1 MGYKDKGS
9 KPFEFASKSAHTHI
23 INDLE
28 VTKFLKKCDL
38 PKSSDQV
45 NFNEKLVFELETI
58 KNNPIRNVI
67 AVDGGATNVPVK
79 RAFPSSTISFFQFGV
94 LSFKLE
100 DLENLEKSPFI
111 SPEDI
116 AKLKELERIK
126 LVLPTK
132 NLSISGL
139 TLSKSVRKTIYD
151 FFMKDRGDSGSYM
164 RSLYWFLFS
173 EYDNLKDSYQ
183 LASCPVCLAARIQL
197 KRIKIDKEYVTECPH
212 CSGKIFLTDVFRF
225 HEVVDDNFGASGI
238 IGYLTNLIEQIIIIH
253 TIRIILNLQPNL
265 FQSVLFIKDG
275 PLAFFGQTANMHE
288 PMRELCNFLFKKHN
302 LYLAGLEKSGAFV
315 EHADAIKNK
324 LRPGQ
329 YILLDNKHIY
339 KYIIPGD
346 PDNNDPYARTSY
358 YGAKLIYKSRNEE
371 MYVITLPTEKAE
383 IILYP
388 KKEDYKNIDIILNNI
403 DKLKCDMYENSL
415 LPVALA
421 NKLVSLSNHPSS
433 VLLEKF
439 AIKQILK
446 S

>member
-1 MGYKDKGS
+1 MGYVDKGS
-9 KPFEFASKSAHTHI
+9 KPFEFASKSAHTHL
-23 INDLE
+23 INDPE
-28 VTKFLKKCDL
+28 VNSFLRKCDL
-38 PKSSDQV
+38 PKSSDQIF
-45 NFNEKLVFELETI
+45 FNDKLLFNIEDI
-58 KNNPIRNVI
+58 DNNPIKNVI
-67 AVDGGATNVPVK
+67 AIDGGATDVPVK
-79 RAFPSSTISFFQFGV
+79 RAFPSSTISFFQFGA

-100 DLENLEKSPFI
+100 DLESLDKSPFI

-151 FFMKDRGDSGSYM
+151 FFVKDRGDCGSYM
-164 RSLYWFLFS
+164 NSLYWFLFS
-173 EYDNLKDSYQ
+173 EYDNVKDSYQ
-183 LASCPVCLAARIQL
+183 LASCPVCGESRIQL
-197 KRIKIDKEYVTECPH
+197 KRVKIDKEYVAECPH

-238 IGYLTNLIEQIIIIH
+238 IGYLTNLLEQMIIIH

-265 FQSVLFIKDG
+265 FNSVLFIKDG

-288 PMRELCNFLFKKHN
+288 PMRGLCNFLFKKHN

-315 EHADAIKNK
+315 EHADAMKTNLK
-324 LRPGQ
+324 PGQ

-346 PDNNDPYARTSY
+346 PDTTDPYARTSY
-358 YGAKLIYKSRNEE
+358 YGGKLIYKSRNEE
-371 MYVITLPTEKAE
+371 MYVISLPTENSE
-383 IILYP
+383 IILNP

-403 DKLKCDMYENSL
+403 DKLRCDMYENSL

-439 AIKQILK
+439 ARQSIQH
-446 S
+446 

>member
-1 MGYKDKGS
+1 
-9 KPFEFASKSAHTHI
+9 
-23 INDLE
+23 
-28 VTKFLKKCDL
+28 
-38 PKSSDQV
+38 
-45 NFNEKLVFELETI
+45 
-58 KNNPIRNVI
+58 
-67 AVDGGATNVPVK
+67 
-79 RAFPSSTISFFQFGV
+79 
-94 LSFKLE
+94 
-100 DLENLEKSPFI
+100 
-111 SPEDI
+111 
-116 AKLKELERIK
+116 
-126 LVLPTK
+126 
-132 NLSISGL
+132 
-139 TLSKSVRKTIYD
+139 
-151 FFMKDRGDSGSYM
+151 MKDRGDSGSYM

-288 PMRELCNFLFKKHN
+288 PMLELCNFLFKKHN

-358 YGAKLIYKSRNEE
+358 YGAQLIYKSRNEE

>member
-1 MGYKDKGS
+1 MGYTDKGS

-23 INDLE
+23 INDIE
-28 VTKFLKKCDL
+28 VGAFLKKCDL

-45 NFNEKLVFELETI
+45 SFNEKLVFEIEPI
-58 KNNPIRNVI
+58 KDNPIRNVI
-67 AVDGGATNVPVK
+67 AVDGGATDVPVK
-79 RAFPSSTISFFQFGV
+79 RAFPSSTISFFQFGA

-116 AKLKELERIK
+116 SKLKELERIK

-151 FFMKDRGDSGSYM
+151 FFIKDRGDSGSYM
-164 RSLYWFLFS
+164 KSLHWFLFS
-173 EYDNLKDSYQ
+173 EYDNAKDSYQ
-183 LASCPVCLAARIQL
+183 LASCPVCRESRIPL

-212 CSGKIFLTDVFRF
+212 CGGKIFLTDVFRF

-238 IGYLTNLIEQIIIIH
+238 IGYLTNLLEQMIIIH
-253 TIRIILNLQPNL
+253 TIRIILKVQPSL
-265 FQSVLFIKDG
+265 FNSVLFIKDG

-288 PMRELCNFLFKKHN
+288 PMRELCNYLFKKHN
-302 LYLAGLEKSGAFV
+302 LFLAGLEKSGAFV

-324 LRPGQ
+324 LQPGQ
-329 YILLDNKHIY
+329 YLLLDNKHIY

-346 PDNNDPYARTSY
+346 PDTTDPYARTSY
-358 YGAKLIYKSRNEE
+358 YGAKLIFKSRHGE
-371 MYVITLPTEKAE
+371 MYVITLPIEKAE
-383 IILYP
+383 IILNP

-433 VLLEKF
+433 ILLEKF
-439 AIKQILK
+439 ARQQIQ
-446 S
+446 

>member
-1 MGYKDKGS
+1 MGYTDKGS

-28 VTKFLKKCDL
+28 VGAFLEKCDL

-45 NFNEKLVFELETI
+45 IFNEKLVFNIESIKENPI
-58 KNNPIRNVI
+58 KNII
-67 AVDGGATNVPVK
+67 AIDGGATEVPVK
-79 RAFPSSTISFFQFGV
+79 RAFPSSTISFFQFGA
-94 LSFKLE
+94 LSFSLE

-116 AKLKELERIK
+116 VKLKELERIK

-132 NLSISGL
+132 NLSIYGL

-151 FFMKDRGDSGSYM
+151 FFMKERGDCGSYM
-164 RSLYWFLFS
+164 KSLYWFLFS
-173 EYDNLKDSYQ
+173 EYHTVKDFYQ
-183 LASCPVCLAARIQL
+183 LASCPVCHESRIQL
-197 KRIKIDKEYVTECPH
+197 KRIKIDKDYIFECPH
-212 CSGKIFLTDVFRF
+212 CKGKIFLTDVFRF
-225 HEVVDDNFGASGI
+225 HEVVDDNFGATGI
-238 IGYLTNLIEQIIIIH
+238 IGYLTNLIEQIILIH
-253 TIRIILNLQPNL
+253 TFRIILNLHPGL
-265 FQSVLFIKDG
+265 FNSILFIKDG

-302 LYLAGLEKSGAFV
+302 LYLTGLEKSGAFV

-324 LRPGQ
+324 LKPGQ

-346 PDNNDPYARTSY
+346 PDTNDPYARTSY

-371 MYVITLPTEKAE
+371 MYVVTLPTEKAE
-383 IILYP
+383 IILNP
-388 KKEDYKNIDIILNNI
+388 KKDDYKNIDIILNNI

-439 AIKQILK
+439 ARQQIQH
-446 S
+446 